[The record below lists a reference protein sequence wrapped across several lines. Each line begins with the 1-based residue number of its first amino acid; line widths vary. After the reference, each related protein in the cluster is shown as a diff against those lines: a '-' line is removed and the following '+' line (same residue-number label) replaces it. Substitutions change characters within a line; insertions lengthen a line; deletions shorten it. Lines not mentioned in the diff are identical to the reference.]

1 MKELKITP
9 PKGYVIDEEK
19 STIYNIVFKK
29 KKELPTT
36 WEEFCADYPRN
47 IGEAYLETN
56 SCISTITMTKTIKDR
71 YTNTDKNLLPSEKAA
86 EAHLAL
92 MQLHQLRDVYRQGW
106 VPDYKEVLTVKYAI
120 RFINNALCIIQTNTQ
135 SNFLT
140 FQSQEIAEQFLENFE
155 DLIMEAKELI

>member
-1 MKELKITP
+1 MKEMKITP
-9 PKGYVIDEEK
+9 PEGYMIDEER

-29 KKELPTT
+29 KDELPAT
-36 WEEFCADYPRN
+36 WEEFCKQNPFKQEEFFVSAFSQIRP
-47 IGEAYLETN
+47 
-56 SCISTITMTKTIKDR
+56 STRTGSERVLNKDE
-71 YTNTDKNLLPSEKAA
+71 NLLSTKEDAK
-86 EAHLAL
+86 AHLAL
-92 MQLHQLRDVYRQGW
+92 IQLHRLRDVYRQGW

-155 DLIMEAKELI
+155 DLILEAKELI

>member
-9 PKGYVIDEEK
+9 PKGYIIDEEK

-29 KKELPTT
+29 KNELPTT
-36 WEEFCADYPRN
+36 WEEFCIQNPINQEEFFIDGCSQIKTSN
-47 IGEAYLETN
+47 QN
-56 SCISTITMTKTIKDR
+56 TKR
-71 YTNTDKNLLPSEKAA
+71 VLNRDKNLLPTKEDA

-92 MQLHQLRDVYRQGW
+92 IQLHRIRDVYRQGW
-106 VPDYKEVLTVKYAI
+106 IPDYKEVLTVKYAI
-120 RFINNALCIIQTNTQ
+120 RFINNALYIIQTNTQ

-155 DLIMEAKELI
+155 DLILEAKELI

>member
-1 MKELKITP
+1 MKEMKITP
-9 PKGYVIDEEK
+9 PEGYIIDEER

-29 KKELPTT
+29 KDKLPTS
-36 WEEFCADYPRN
+36 WEEFCKNYLRQPGECFIDSYSN
-47 IGEAYLETN
+47 IRTFIQEGN
-56 SCISTITMTKTIKDR
+56 RSISV
-71 YTNTDKNLLPSEKAA
+71 DKNSLPSKEAA

-92 MQLHQLRDVYRQGW
+92 MQLHRLRDIYRQGW
-106 VPDYKEVLTVKYAI
+106 IPDYKEVLTVKHAI

-155 DLIMEAKELI
+155 DLILEAKELI

>member
-1 MKELKITP
+1 MKELKVTP
-9 PKGYVIDEEK
+9 PKGYIIDEEK

-29 KKELPTT
+29 KDELPTS
-36 WEEFCADYPRN
+36 WEEFCEQNPNLEGEYFIGLTSDIIKYKNN
-47 IGEAYLETN
+47 INICRDQNY
-56 SCISTITMTKTIKDR
+56 
-71 YTNTDKNLLPSEKAA
+71 DKNLLSTKEDA

-92 MQLHQLRDVYRQGW
+92 IQLHRLRDVYRQRW
-106 VPDYKEVLTVKYAI
+106 VPDYKEVLSIKYAI

-155 DLIMEAKELI
+155 DLIRIAKELL

>member
-1 MKELKITP
+1 MKEMKITP
-9 PKGYVIDEEK
+9 PEGYVIDEER

-29 KKELPTT
+29 KNELPTT
-36 WEEFCADYPRN
+36 WEEFCEQNPFKQEEFFVSAFSQIRP
-47 IGEAYLETN
+47 
-56 SCISTITMTKTIKDR
+56 STRTGSERVLNKDE
-71 YTNTDKNLLPSEKAA
+71 NLLSTKEDAK
-86 EAHLAL
+86 AHLAL
-92 MQLHQLRDVYRQGW
+92 IQLHRLRDVYRQGW

-155 DLIMEAKELI
+155 DLILEAKELI

>member
-1 MKELKITP
+1 MKEMKITP
-9 PKGYVIDEEK
+9 PEGYIIDEKK

-29 KKELPTT
+29 KKKNELPAT
-36 WEEFCADYPRN
+36 WGEFCTNYPRQKEETY
-47 IGEAYLETN
+47 IEASSHLY
-56 SCISTITMTKTIKDR
+56 TIQKPGVSRIIDIDR
-71 YTNTDKNLLPSEKAA
+71 NLLPSKEAAKA
-86 EAHLAL
+86 HRAL
-92 MQLHQLRDVYRQGW
+92 MQLHQLRNVYRQGW
-106 VPDYKEVLTVKYAI
+106 VPDYKEFLTVKYAI

>member
-1 MKELKITP
+1 MKELKINP
-9 PKGYVIDEEK
+9 PEGYIIDEEK

-29 KKELPTT
+29 KNELPTT
-36 WEEFCADYPRN
+36 WEEFCEQYCCSEKPEFY
-47 IGEAYLETN
+47 ITHYSEILVT
-56 SCISTITMTKTIKDR
+56 SCKIKNR
-71 YTNTDKNLLPSEKAA
+71 REKEDKNLLSTKKDA

-92 MQLHQLRDVYRQGW
+92 MHLHRLRDVYRQGW

-140 FQSQEIAEQFLENFE
+140 FQSQESAEQFLENFE